1 MGQTNEKSSLAIVQA
16 YYCNWTSRNYE
27 EAANLLDEN
36 IKFEMPINA
45 YESKSAFMQAV
56 KFTGDNATNIHMLTE
71 LGNENEVILIYEFD
85 FAPIGNMRIA
95 EHFKIN
101 SGKIVFIRHIHD
113 TFHLRNA
120 GFAKD

>member
-1 MGQTNEKSSLAIVQA
+1 MKRQQIFWMRIL
-16 YYCNWTSRNYE
+16 
-27 EAANLLDEN
+27 NL
-36 IKFEMPINA
+36 KCPINA

-101 SGKIVFIRHIHD
+101 SWKNCFYKTHSRY
-113 TFHLRNA
+113 FSS
-120 GFAKD
+120 